1 MTHPLEAVAIVQN
14 LLNGIG
20 WLLSKVYDLVA
31 NYALTIVLFT
41 VGIRLILLPLNIK
54 QVRSMQASQALQP
67 KLKELQRKYKGDR
80 VRQTEEINKLYKE
93 HGVNPL
99 GGCFPLLA
107 QLPVLFALYAVLR
120 VPSGV
125 EHIPATSSLHTAIVQ
140 QTSGI
145 KMLGANLLC
154 STRQAGTTV
163 AIPAS
168 AHSDIKELDCQASG
182 ASRVTFYAMV
192 LLMIA
197 TTYYQQRQM
206 LKASP
211 GGPTQQQQTLTYMMP
226 LVFGFFGFTFPLG
239 LVLYW
244 TTTNFIQIG
253 LQHFVRRSNKG
264 ELPPTKPAKE
274 APPKPKTPSGDGAP
288 RIRRLEGRPPS
299 QPRRKPSSG
308 QSKNSSNKRTGN
320 AGSRKKRPNR

>member
-1 MTHPLEAVAIVQN
+1 MTHPLEAVAIVQS
-14 LLNGIG
+14 LLNAIG
-20 WLLSKVYDLVA
+20 WLLSRVYDLVA

-41 VGIRLILLPLNIK
+41 LGIRLILLPLNIK

-99 GGCFPLLA
+99 GGCFPLIA

-125 EHIPATSSLHTAIVQ
+125 QHIPANSSLQTAIIQ
-140 QTSGI
+140 QTSGV

-163 AIPAS
+163 PIPPT
-168 AHSDIKELDCQASG
+168 AHSDIKELDCQTSG
-182 ASRVTFYAMV
+182 AGRVTFYAMV
-192 LLMIA
+192 LFMIA

-244 TTTNFIQIG
+244 TTTNCIQIG

-274 APPKPKTPSGDGAP
+274 APPKPKAPGGDGAP
-288 RIRRLEGRPPS
+288 RVRRLEGRPPS
-299 QPRRKPSSG
+299 QNRKRPSSG
-308 QSKNSSNKRTGN
+308 SSKSSSKRTGN

>member
-1 MTHPLEAVAIVQN
+1 VTHPLEAVAIVQS

-20 WLLSKVYDLVA
+20 WLLARVYDLVA
-31 NYALTIVLFT
+31 NYAITIVLFT
-41 VGIRLILLPLNIK
+41 LAIRAILLPLNIK

-67 KLKELQRKYKGDR
+67 RIKEIQRKYKGDR
-80 VRQTEEINKLYKE
+80 VRQSEELNKLYKE
-93 HGVNPL
+93 NGVNPL

-125 EHIPATSSLHTAIVQ
+125 EHIPANSSLQTAIIQ
-140 QTSGI
+140 QTSGV
-145 KMLGANLLC
+145 KMFGANLLC

-163 AIPAS
+163 KIPSS
-168 AHSDIKELDCQASG
+168 ANSEIKELDCQASG
-182 ASRVTFYAMV
+182 AGKVTFYAMV
-192 LLMIA
+192 LFMIA

-244 TTTNFIQIG
+244 TTTNCIQIG
-253 LQHFVRRSNKG
+253 LQHFIRRTNKG
-264 ELPPTKPAKE
+264 ELPPTKPAKQ
-274 APPKPKTPSGDGAP
+274 APPKPKTPSGDGSP
-288 RIRRLEGRPPS
+288 RVRRLEGRPPS
-299 QPRRKPSSG
+299 QQRKRPSS
-308 QSKNSSNKRTGN
+308 SSSKRTGN

>member
-20 WLLSKVYDLVA
+20 WLLSKVYDLVE

-41 VGIRLILLPLNIK
+41 LAIRAILLPLNIK

-125 EHIPATSSLHTAIVQ
+125 EHIPAGSSMQTAIIQ
-140 QTSGI
+140 QT
-145 KMLGANLLC
+145 
-154 STRQAGTTV
+154 R
-163 AIPAS
+163 
-168 AHSDIKELDCQASG
+168 
-182 ASRVTFYAMV
+182 ASRCSARTCCA
-192 LLMIA
+192 
-197 TTYYQQRQM
+197 R
-206 LKASP
+206 P
-211 GGPTQQQQTLTYMMP
+211 
-226 LVFGFFGFTFPLG
+226 
-239 LVLYW
+239 
-244 TTTNFIQIG
+244 
-253 LQHFVRRSNKG
+253 
-264 ELPPTKPAKE
+264 
-274 APPKPKTPSGDGAP
+274 
-288 RIRRLEGRPPS
+288 GRPVPPS
-299 QPRRKPSSG
+299 RSLRAPTPR
-308 QSKNSSNKRTGN
+308 
-320 AGSRKKRPNR
+320 SRSWTARRAAAAR